1 MFIHP
6 RQPVA
11 FFNARFT
18 GIATE
23 EGGDNYLVF
32 EYQGQEMRQP
42 TFPGSGNTELSARA
56 VGKFGVVVRVDW
68 QTEGRDFPHYRFDA
82 YLDQSLRR
90 AFELDVFEATP
101 PVGSASYS
109 DGELTRCNVERIGW
123 RNSLCPDGFLAPAG
137 IIPGTDGRFIQDETE
152 ALTIDI
158 PPEFVSL
165 CDEYK
170 STPMQVLRGFIA
182 DAASLHNYMAE
193 PRADG
198 YSSNGSDERMLA
210 YDYIERAYGMRR
222 EFDGS

>member
-11 FFNARFT
+11 FFNARLT

-23 EGGDNYLVF
+23 EGGDNYLLF

-42 TFPGSGNTELSARA
+42 TFSSAGDSEFLARA
-56 VGKFGVVVRVDW
+56 VGKFGVVVRADW
-68 QTEGRDFPHYRFDA
+68 HTEDRDFPEYRFDA

-90 AFELDVFEATP
+90 AFELDVFDATP
-101 PVGSASYS
+101 PIGYARYN
-109 DGELTRCNVERIGW
+109 DGELTRCNAERIGW

-152 ALTIDI
+152 PLTIDV
-158 PPEFVSL
+158 PPEFFSL
-165 CDEYK
+165 CHEFH
-170 STPMQVLRGFIA
+170 STPSEVLRGFIA
-182 DAASLHNYMAE
+182 DAAALDSYIAE

-198 YSSNGSDERMLA
+198 YSSNGSDERMMA
-210 YDYIERAYGMRR
+210 YGYIERAYGMRR
-222 EFDGS
+222 GFDES

>member
-42 TFPGSGNTELSARA
+42 TFPGSGNAELSARA

-68 QTEGRDFPHYRFDA
+68 QTEELDFPTYRFDA

-90 AFELDVFEATP
+90 AFELDVFEHATP
-101 PVGSASYS
+101 IGSPGYNA
-109 DGELTRCNVERIGW
+109 ERIGW

-152 ALTIDI
+152 ALTIDV

-182 DAASLHNYMAE
+182 DAASLSNYMAE